1 MLATRRS
8 MFRNRPLL
16 LFVPLA
22 MLLSWYPAMLAL
34 AGVEASGVN
43 PLGPLV
49 AALIVLG
56 LTVGRDGVK
65 DLLRRMIAVRA
76 APRWYAAAVLLPA
89 LMVGGA
95 AAIAVA
101 LGASMDVRVNPEELA
116 LRLVF
121 FMFFV
126 SLGEEPGW
134 RGYLLPM
141 LRRRHGLLAASLLL
155 GVVWSIWHIPVMFKE
170 FPPSILPA
178 FVINVMAASVVLA
191 WLYERSGGNI
201 VVCMVL
207 HTAVNGIGAGAVFQW
222 FAGDSLVT
230 LWWVYT
236 ALWVSLATAIGWRMR
251 GTDDAARQGHRAL
264 PIPSRDS
271 SALSM
276 LKKV

>member
-1 MLATRRS
+1 MFATLRS
-8 MFRNRPLL
+8 TFRNRPLV

-34 AGVEASGVN
+34 TGVEASGVN

-65 DLLRRMIAVRA
+65 DLLRRMVTVRA
-76 APRWYAAAVLLPA
+76 APRWYATAVLLPA
-89 LMVGGA
+89 VMVGGA
-95 AAIAVA
+95 AGIAVA
-101 LGASMDVRVNPEELA
+101 LGARMEPHVNAEELA
-116 LRLVF
+116 LRFAF

-141 LRRRHGLLAASLLL
+141 LRKRFGLLTASLLL
-155 GVVWSIWHIPVMFKE
+155 GVVWSIWHIPVMFEE

-222 FAGDSLVT
+222 FSGDSLVT

-236 ALWVSLATAIGWRMR
+236 ALWISLATAIGWRMR
-251 GTDDAARQGHRAL
+251 AATDARSPG
-264 PIPSRDS
+264 IDSREPHGEGL
-271 SALSM
+271 A
-276 LKKV
+276 